1 MTPQAPH
8 LCGDHGNTNR
18 RGDLCGNL
26 AVIGQTACY
35 RHGGGTSGKTP
46 EYEAA
51 AEFWRRLT
59 KQARTF
65 TEADDFD
72 DHKRDLMALKCR
84 QFEQRLPEIAAT
96 TDAATLDQIIDG
108 HLDRMA
114 SLEVKLA
121 RRDYIRAAKERIRPS
136 EKGFAAQITELTEL
150 KEDQTHGLPAEGE
163 DDYTD

>member
-1 MTPQAPH
+1 MTPQAPR
-8 LCGDHGNTNR
+8 LCGDYGNTNR
-18 RGDLCGNL
+18 RGDPCGNL
-26 AVIGQTACY
+26 AVIGQSACHS
-35 RHGGGTSGKTP
+35 HGGGTSGKTP

-51 AEFWRRLT
+51 AAFWRRLT
-59 KQARTF
+59 KKARTF

-72 DHKRDLMALKCR
+72 DHKRDLMALKCLL
-84 QFEQRLPEIAAT
+84 FEQRLPEIAAT
-96 TDAATLDQIIDG
+96 NNAETLDRIIDG

-150 KEDQTHGLPAEGE
+150 KEDQRNGMPAEA
-163 DDYTD
+163 DDDGTD